1 MKYLSRKTMKA
12 TTHSQA
18 QCQVAPANA
27 KTKTCHR
34 ACLFATAYFADTEK
48 TKSFKTEKTK

>member
-1 MKYLSRKTMKA
+1 MKVI
-12 TTHSQA
+12 THSQA

-34 ACLFATAYFADTEK
+34 ACLFDYDDFADTKK
-48 TKSFKTEKTK
+48 TKSFKTEETE

>member
-1 MKYLSRKTMKA
+1 MKA

-34 ACLFATAYFADTEK
+34 ACLFATANFADTKK
-48 TKSFKTEKTK
+48 TKSF